1 MTNEILNFIGLYT
14 SLHWI
19 YPYVAS
25 MKIKILLS
33 AFSILLIVFQSCVDH
48 SLPEPEIDGCDGS
61 VVSYADQIKPIIN
74 TSCAVTGCHNGDN
87 GAERNWTIFSVFQAK
102 KDNVKDR
109 VTRPVGVPGHMPLV
123 GSITSDQIQ
132 LIVCWVDQGGEN
144 N

>member
-1 MTNEILNFIGLYT
+1 
-14 SLHWI
+14 
-19 YPYVAS
+19 

-33 AFSILLIVFQSCVDH
+33 SLFVLLIVFQSCENNG
-48 SLPEPEIDGCDGS
+48 LPEPEIDECDGS
-61 VVSYADQIKPIIN
+61 VVSYKDQIKPIIN
-74 TSCAVTGCHNGDN
+74 TSCAITGCHNGDN
-87 GAERNWTIFSVFQAK
+87 GSDRNWTILSVLQAK

-132 LIVCWVDQGGEN
+132 MIVCWVDQGGLN